1 MGRLSWSIPFFDFVA
16 HPREDIASL
25 SAGRPRPVMLNV
37 PMAFASNDIAQARQ
51 AKPRSH
57 APFPLLFFLF
67 AVKVKP

>member
-1 MGRLSWSIPFFDFVA
+1 
-16 HPREDIASL
+16 
-25 SAGRPRPVMLNV
+25 MLNV